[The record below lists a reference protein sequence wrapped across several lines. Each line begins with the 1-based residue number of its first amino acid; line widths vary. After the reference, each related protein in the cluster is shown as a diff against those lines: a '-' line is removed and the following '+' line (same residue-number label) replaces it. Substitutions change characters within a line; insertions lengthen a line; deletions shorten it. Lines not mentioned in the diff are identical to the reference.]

1 MIIPL
6 ANAIFD
12 GKLNIKEFYKTDKKN
27 DKLENLVF
35 KKVDKKI
42 FPVIFLKNRVNE
54 YPSTSIIINAANEI
68 LVDHF
73 LNKKLQFLRINKIIM
88 SVLNDKNYKKYA
100 IRRPK
105 NINQI
110 LTINNWARKTTLR
123 KIK

>member
-42 FPVIFLKNRVNE
+42 FPVINF
-54 YPSTSIIINAANEI
+54 
-68 LVDHF
+68 
-73 LNKKLQFLRINKIIM
+73 KK
-88 SVLNDKNYKKYA
+88 
-100 IRRPK
+100 
-105 NINQI
+105 
-110 LTINNWARKTTLR
+110 
-123 KIK
+123 